1 MLKLCCGVCVLWFT
15 CILVILELDSIMQF
29 HSDVQYWKLRPVKC
43 VRLQKIVVL
52 YSDHRDIFCVL
63 LSVCVLW
70 FSSFAFRVADP
81 SQKENLGIIV
91 QYKVKVKLCLGAL
104 GGYVY
109 LSISMSL
116 IIELWNAMVLFTVIF
131 PFLYISL
138 FCTPYTLI
146 IYFLSLL
153 YEFLVTTVLSCCL
166 FYFLYLWTMFSFVPL
181 SSLIISFWSKVLRCC
196 FWESRCV
203 A

>member
-1 MLKLCCGVCVLWFT
+1 MLTLCCGVCVFWFIY
-15 CILVILELDSIMQF
+15 ILVFLELDSIMQC
-29 HSDVQYWKLRPVKC
+29 HNDVHYWKPCPVKR
-43 VRLQKIVVL
+43 VRLQKIAVL
-52 YSDHRDIFCVL
+52 CSDHRDIFCVL
-63 LSVCVLW
+63 IAVCMLW

-109 LSISMSL
+109 LSIL
-116 IIELWNAMVLFTVIF
+116 ISVIIALWNAMVLFTIIF

-138 FCTPYTLI
+138 FCTPYTL

-166 FYFLYLWTMFSFVPL
+166 FCFLYLCTMFSFVPF
-181 SSLIISFWSKVLRCC
+181 SSLMTSFLSKVLRCC
-196 FWESRCV
+196 FWESGCV

>member
-1 MLKLCCGVCVLWFT
+1 MLKSCCGVYVLWFIY
-15 CILVILELDSIMQF
+15 ILVILELDSIMQC
-29 HSDVQYWKLRPVKC
+29 HNDVQYWKLCPVKH
-43 VRLQKIVVL
+43 VRLQKIAVL
-52 YSDHRDIFCVL
+52 YSDHGHIFFVL
-63 LSVCVLW
+63 ISVCMLW

-116 IIELWNAMVLFTVIF
+116 IIALWIAMVLFIVIF

-153 YEFLVTTVLSCCL
+153 QIPCDHHSFLLSFL
-166 FYFLYLWTMFSFVPL
+166 FLIPVHHVFLCAFIL
-181 SSLIISFWSKVLRCC
+181 SDDFILV
-196 FWESRCV
+196 
-203 A
+203 

>member
-1 MLKLCCGVCVLWFT
+1 MLKSCCGVCVLFFIY
-15 CILVILELDSIMQF
+15 ILVILELDSIMQC
-29 HSDVQYWKLRPVKC
+29 HDDVQYWKLRPVKR
-43 VRLQKIVVL
+43 VRLQKIAVL
-52 YSDHRDIFCVL
+52 CSDHRDIFCVL
-63 LSVCVLW
+63 ISVCMLW

-109 LSISMSL
+109 LSVSMSL
-116 IIELWNAMVLFTVIF
+116 IVALWNAVVLFTVVF

-153 YEFLVTTVLSCCL
+153 YEFLVTTILSCCL
-166 FYFLYLWTMFSFVPL
+166 FYFLYLCTMFSFVLL
-181 SSLIISFWSKVLRCC
+181 SSLMTSFWSKVLQCC
-196 FWESRCV
+196 FRESRCV

>member
-1 MLKLCCGVCVLWFT
+1 
-15 CILVILELDSIMQF
+15 
-29 HSDVQYWKLRPVKC
+29 
-43 VRLQKIVVL
+43 
-52 YSDHRDIFCVL
+52 
-63 LSVCVLW
+63 
-70 FSSFAFRVADP
+70 VADP

-109 LSISMSL
+109 LSISVFL
-116 IIELWNAMVLFTVIF
+116 IVALWNAMVLFAVIF

-138 FCTPYTLI
+138 FSTPYILI

-153 YEFLVTTVLSCCL
+153 YEFLVTTILSCCL
-166 FYFLYLWTMFSFVPL
+166 FYFLDLCTMFSFVPL
-181 SSLIISFWSKVLRCC
+181 SSMMTSFWSKVQRCC
-196 FWESRCV
+196 FRESRCV